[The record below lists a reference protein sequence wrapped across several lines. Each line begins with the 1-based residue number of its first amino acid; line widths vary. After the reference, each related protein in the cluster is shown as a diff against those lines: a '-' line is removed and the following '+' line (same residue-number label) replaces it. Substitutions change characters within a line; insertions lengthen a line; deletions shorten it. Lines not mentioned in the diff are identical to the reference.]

1 MHLVVIDIDDVGL
14 VIVHRRNDF
23 GWQRAAHTAKSLGRT
38 LDEHLTAIGRESSA
52 INETILMDEG
62 VEGQGLEIESI
73 QRCEFMWAL
82 GTIDSR
88 LFAKRFERVFA
99 LGEQHIA
106 TILADVGHIAV
117 IVAEGKWT
125 EYTRLDVVDGHRIAV
140 APAWL
145 TILGIEHL
153 INVLVDL
160 LGTLLA
166 DIEDEELLIG
176 RETEAAIGQIAAKD
190 LLGTRSRIDSD
201 KFKAVVARARIV
213 IAVGA
218 RHPIHALAE
227 LGALTRQTVLKII
240 PAAILL
246 GSALAFGDEQVVAL
260 GRKGEAIA

>member
-23 GWQRAAHTAKSLGRT
+23 GRQRAAHTAKSLGRT
-38 LDEHLTAIGRESSA
+38 LNEHLAAIGRESSA
-52 INETILMDEG
+52 INETILMDKG
-62 VEGQGLEIESI
+62 VEGQGLEIETI
-73 QRCEFMWAL
+73 QRSEFMRAL

-88 LFAKRFERVFA
+88 LFAKRLERVFA
-99 LGEQHIA
+99 LGEQHIS
-106 TILADVGHIAV
+106 TILADVGHVAV

-125 EYTRLDVVDGHRIAV
+125 EHTRPDVVDGHRIAV

-153 INVLVDL
+153 INILVYL
-160 LGTLLA
+160 LGSFLA
-166 DIEDEELLIG
+166 DIEDKGLLIG
-176 RETEAAIGQIAAKD
+176 REAEAAIGQMATKD
-190 LLGTRSRIDSD
+190 LLSTRSRIDSD

-246 GSALAFGDEQVVAL
+246 GSALAFGDEQVIAL
-260 GRKGEAIA
+260 GRKGETIA

>member
-23 GWQRAAHTAKSLGRT
+23 GWQCAAHSAKSLGRT
-38 LDEHLTAIGRESSA
+38 LNEHLTAIGRESSA

-88 LFAKRFERVFA
+88 LFAKRLERVFT
-99 LGEQHIA
+99 LGEQGI
-106 TILADVGHIAV
+106 TSVLADVGHIAA
-117 IVAEGKWT
+117 IVAEGERT
-125 EYTRLDVVDGHRIAV
+125 EHTRPDVVDGHRIAV

-176 RETEAAIGQIAAKD
+176 REAEAAFGQMAAKD
-190 LLGTRSRIDSD
+190 FLGTRSRIDSD
-201 KFKAVVARARIV
+201 KFKAVVTGTRII
-213 IAVGA
+213 IAVGT